1 MAVFAPANVGII
13 GLDNIAAEGTN
24 AESFG
29 ADPNASAALNTVAIQ
44 AALNKTGLV
53 TLSVPGTYLI
63 SNTLIISSATYFM
76 VGPNVTIKLASG
88 TNKCM
93 LLPAAWQNY
102 LTPTTVTLTWSAGA
116 TMSVAWTDHGLTTR
130 DYVYIAGAGQR
141 EYNNVFRLLTVTDA
155 NNFTVELFSL
165 PTTTPTGT
173 TTALACTRDF
183 TVDGGVWDYDR
194 TNNASV
200 SDFNADCFGI
210 FAAANATI
218 RNCTFINFHRGVTSG
233 AISQVTF
240 DRCSYVGDLAV
251 AQEGHKTYGPAN
263 WVTIR
268 NGTFRSTDDGSS
280 VQTKETAVSQWTGIP
295 FGDIYHLT
303 YENCDAQSSGSV
315 AAGAFPLYLSDNE
328 IAEDIRYINCRG
340 YSSNGSGFV
349 IKYGN
354 TYTTGK
360 CTSVAYEHCE
370 GSTNTPALQFPFSI
384 AAAVDVVDINNLSVV
399 PGNLTN
405 NCVKINTNAII
416 KALTV
421 RNLRFV
427 NSTWPSSSAF
437 FVSQVATCEN
447 VKFENCFVGG
457 NASFNLYSC
466 SATAAGALYSVT
478 FDNVNLTT
486 ASRLCQ
492 ITSAVTQK
500 HSVTLRNCYLK
511 SVTSAVDL
519 QSSAISRV
527 HLYGNYFDTITNLIR
542 PNTTATLVAQV
553 FGSGNTL
560 NAVTN
565 VMGAANS
572 ATCEWY
578 TFDVPIDVGA
588 TGFVK
593 TTTGQYAFNT
603 SAGGARGTLVAN
615 RLVTCNGTNWIQVD
629 TPANTF

>member
-1 MAVFAPANVGII
+1 MSIFAPANVPII
-13 GLDNIAAEGTN
+13 GLDSVGVERTD

-29 ADPNASAALNTVAIQ
+29 ADPNASAALNTTAIQ

-53 TLSVPGTYLI
+53 TLTTPGTYLI
-63 SNTLIISSATYFM
+63 SNTLVISSNTYFQIAP
-76 VGPNVTIKLASG
+76 GVTIKLSPSI
-88 TNKCM
+88 NKCM
-93 LLPAAWQNY
+93 LIPAAWQTY
-102 LTPTTVTLTWSAGA
+102 LTPTTVTLSWSAGA
-116 TMSVAWTDHGLTTR
+116 VCTVTWASHGLTTQ
-130 DYVYIAGAGQR
+130 DYVYFAGTTQR
-141 EYNNVFRLLTVTDA
+141 EYNNVFRVLSVTDA
-155 NNFTVELFSL
+155 NTFTVELFSL

-173 TTALACTRDF
+173 TTALACTRN
-183 TVDGGVWDYDR
+183 VVVEGGTWDYDR
-194 TNNASV
+194 TNNAGV

-210 FAAANATI
+210 FALANSTI
-218 RNCTFINFHRGVTSG
+218 RNCNFINFHRGVTSG

-240 DRCSYVGDLAV
+240 DRCSYNGSLSV

-263 WVTIR
+263 WITIR
-268 NGTFRSTDDGSS
+268 NGTFKATDDGSS
-280 VQTKETAVSQWTGIP
+280 VQTKETPVSQWTGMP

-315 AAGAFPLYLSDNE
+315 AAGGFPLYLSDNE

-340 YSSNGSGFV
+340 YSDQGSGFI

-354 TYTTGK
+354 TYTTGR
-360 CTSVAYEHCE
+360 CTSVSYDRCE
-370 GSTNTPALQFPFSI
+370 GSTNTPASQFPFSI
-384 AAAVDVVDINNLSVV
+384 AAIVDVVDINNLSIV

-405 NCVKINTNAII
+405 NCIKINTNANV
-416 KALTV
+416 KALTI
-421 RNLRFV
+421 RNLRFN

-447 VKFENCFVGG
+447 VKFENCYVGG

-466 SATAAGALYSVT
+466 SATAAGALFSVT
-478 FDNVNLTT
+478 FDNVNMNN
-486 ASRLCQ
+486 AARLAQ

-500 HSVTLRNCYLK
+500 HSLTVRNCYLK
-511 SVTSAVDL
+511 TVTSAIDL
-519 QSSAISRV
+519 QSSAVTRL
-527 HLYGNYFDTITNLIR
+527 HLIGNYFDTVTNLVR
-542 PNTTATLVAQV
+542 PNTTAALVAQV
-553 FGSGNTL
+553 YGEGNTL

-578 TFDVPIDVGA
+578 TFDIPIDVGA

-629 TPANTF
+629 TPANVF